1 MVNHTEGWMKSDAPH
16 EVMRELR
23 ASGWLREHAPELDRL
38 YGIPQRVEHHPEV
51 DTGIHIELTL
61 EMAARLT
68 EDPRVRFAALVHDL
82 GKGLT
87 PPEEWPRHHGHEEL
101 GFEPALELGARLGV
115 PEEWRELGG
124 LVARFHLHAHRALDV
139 PPRTLVRFF
148 RDANL
153 HTCEVRE
160 TLHRMT
166 SRATK
171 YLIAYRQ

>member
-16 EVMRELR
+16 EVMCKLR

-51 DTGIHIELTL
+51 DTGIHIKLTL
-61 EMAARLT
+61 ERAARLT

-101 GFEPALELGARLGV
+101 GFEPALELGTRLGV

-124 LVARFHLHAHRALDV
+124 LVARFH
-139 PPRTLVRFF
+139 PPRAPCAR
-148 RDANL
+148 RASPDAGSVL
-153 HTCEVRE
+153 PRRE
-160 TLHRMT
+160 PPHLRSTRNA
-166 SRATK
+166 S
-171 YLIAYRQ
+171 

>member
-1 MVNHTEGWMKSDAPH
+1 MVNHTEGWMKSDALH

-82 GKGLT
+82 G
-87 PPEEWPRHHGHEEL
+87 EEVDPARGMAKAPRTRGTRVRARARARR
-101 GFEPALELGARLGV
+101 PARNARGM
-115 PEEWRELGG
+115 
-124 LVARFHLHAHRALDV
+124 ARARRPGRAVL
-139 PPRTLVRFF
+139 PPRAPCAR
-148 RDANL
+148 RASPDAGSVL
-153 HTCEVRE
+153 PRRE
-160 TLHRMT
+160 PPHLRSTRNA
-166 SRATK
+166 S
-171 YLIAYRQ
+171 